1 MPKIEDRS
9 DWDDDRVKKDWV
21 MWKEITD
28 SGRALTEEQEKRYE
42 ATRKEIEKRNRELGA
57 KGKKP
62 IIPIERRCDSRGTP
76 GSSAYRDH
84 RSECPVS
91 SYPRGAS
98 ICGWMRSTK
107 SRACCDRYLPLRIT
121 TP

>member
-62 IIPIERRCDSRGTP
+62 IIPIER
-76 GSSAYRDH
+76 
-84 RSECPVS
+84 
-91 SYPRGAS
+91 
-98 ICGWMRSTK
+98 
-107 SRACCDRYLPLRIT
+107 
-121 TP
+121 